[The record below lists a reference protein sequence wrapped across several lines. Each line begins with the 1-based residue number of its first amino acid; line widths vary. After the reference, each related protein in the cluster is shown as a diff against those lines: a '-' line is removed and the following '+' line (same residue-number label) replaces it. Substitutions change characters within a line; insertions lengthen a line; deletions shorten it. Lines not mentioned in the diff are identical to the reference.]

1 MFVRILDR
9 EPRDFSCGRFRSE
22 RIHHQ
27 VNIKT
32 KRKMSFWKKLLLM
45 ILVLASLSYFV
56 WQNEDFQRKYLYPYD
71 YQDTINFYA
80 DRYEVDRNL
89 VASVILAE
97 SKFRQDATSVHGAR
111 GLMQIMPETGSWI
124 ATQIEDDSF
133 SVDKL
138 YNVNM
143 NIKYGTWYLSELQTE
158 FEGNEVLALA
168 AYNAGRGNVYEWME
182 KYHWDIDFKD
192 YTKIPFPETREY
204 VKRVLENKKH
214 YNKLYK

>member
-1 MFVRILDR
+1 MSSLM
-9 EPRDFSCGRFRSE
+9 SE
-22 RIHHQ
+22 GIHHQ

-45 ILVLASLSYFV
+45 ILVLASLSYFI

-111 GLMQIMPETGSWI
+111 GLMQIVPETGRWI

-182 KYHWDIDFKD
+182 KYHWDINFKD

-214 YNKLYK
+214 YNRLYK

>member
-1 MFVRILDR
+1 MSSLM
-9 EPRDFSCGRFRSE
+9 SE
-22 RIHHQ
+22 GIHHQ

-124 ATQIEDDSF
+124 ATQIKDDSF

-182 KYHWDIDFKD
+182 KYHWDINFKD

>member
-1 MFVRILDR
+1 MSSLM
-9 EPRDFSCGRFRSE
+9 SE
-22 RIHHQ
+22 GIHHQ

-45 ILVLASLSYFV
+45 ILVLASLSYFI

-111 GLMQIMPETGSWI
+111 GLMQIVPETGSWI

-182 KYHWDIDFKD
+182 KYHWDINFKD

>member
-1 MFVRILDR
+1 MSSLM
-9 EPRDFSCGRFRSE
+9 SE
-22 RIHHQ
+22 GIHHQ

-133 SVDKL
+133 SVEKL

>member
-1 MFVRILDR
+1 MSSLM
-9 EPRDFSCGRFRSE
+9 SE
-22 RIHHQ
+22 GIHHQ

-32 KRKMSFWKKLLLM
+32 KRKTSFWKKLLLI
-45 ILVLASLSYFV
+45 ILVLASLSYFI

-182 KYHWDIDFKD
+182 KYHWDINFKD

>member
-1 MFVRILDR
+1 MSSLM
-9 EPRDFSCGRFRSE
+9 SE
-22 RIHHQ
+22 GIHHQ

-32 KRKMSFWKKLLLM
+32 KRKMSFLKKLLLM
-45 ILVLASLSYFV
+45 ILVLASLSYFI

-133 SVDKL
+133 SGDKL

-182 KYHWDIDFKD
+182 KYHWGIDFKD

>member
-1 MFVRILDR
+1 MSSLM
-9 EPRDFSCGRFRSE
+9 SE
-22 RIHHQ
+22 GIHHQ

-45 ILVLASLSYFV
+45 ILVLASLSYFI

-111 GLMQIMPETGSWI
+111 GLMQIMPETASWI

-138 YNVNM
+138 YNVNI

-182 KYHWDIDFKD
+182 KYHWGIDFKD

-204 VKRVLENKKH
+204 VKHVLENKKH

>member
-1 MFVRILDR
+1 MSSLM
-9 EPRDFSCGRFRSE
+9 SE
-22 RIHHQ
+22 GIHHQ

-143 NIKYGTWYLSELQTE
+143 NIKYGTWYLYELQTE

-182 KYHWDIDFKD
+182 KYHWGIDFKD

-204 VKRVLENKKH
+204 VKRVLENKKY

>member
-1 MFVRILDR
+1 MSSLM
-9 EPRDFSCGRFRSE
+9 SE
-22 RIHHQ
+22 GIHHQ

-45 ILVLASLSYFV
+45 ILVLASLSYFI

-133 SVDKL
+133 SVEKL

>member
-1 MFVRILDR
+1 MSSLM
-9 EPRDFSCGRFRSE
+9 SE
-22 RIHHQ
+22 GIHHQ

-45 ILVLASLSYFV
+45 ILVLASLSYFI

-111 GLMQIMPETGSWI
+111 GLMQIVPETGRWI

-182 KYHWDIDFKD
+182 KYHWDINFKD

>member
-1 MFVRILDR
+1 MSSLM
-9 EPRDFSCGRFRSE
+9 SE
-22 RIHHQ
+22 GIHHQ

-45 ILVLASLSYFV
+45 ILVLASLSYFI

-97 SKFRQDATSVHGAR
+97 SKFHQDATSVHGAR
-111 GLMQIMPETGSWI
+111 GLMQIMPETASWI

-138 YNVNM
+138 YNVNI

-182 KYHWDIDFKD
+182 KYHWGIDFKD

>member
-1 MFVRILDR
+1 MSSLM
-9 EPRDFSCGRFRSE
+9 SE
-22 RIHHQ
+22 GIHHQ

-45 ILVLASLSYFV
+45 ILVLASLSYFI

-111 GLMQIMPETGSWI
+111 GLMQIMPETASWI

-168 AYNAGRGNVYEWME
+168 TYNAGRGNVYEWME
-182 KYHWDIDFKD
+182 KYHWGIDFKD

>member
-1 MFVRILDR
+1 MSSLM
-9 EPRDFSCGRFRSE
+9 SE
-22 RIHHQ
+22 GIHHQ

-182 KYHWDIDFKD
+182 KYH
-192 YTKIPFPETREY
+192 
-204 VKRVLENKKH
+204 VLFLRQENM
-214 YNKLYK
+214 

>member
-1 MFVRILDR
+1 MSSLM
-9 EPRDFSCGRFRSE
+9 SE
-22 RIHHQ
+22 GIHHQ

-45 ILVLASLSYFV
+45 ILVLASLSYFI

-182 KYHWDIDFKD
+182 KYHWDINFKD

-214 YNKLYK
+214 YSKLYK

>member
-1 MFVRILDR
+1 MSSLM
-9 EPRDFSCGRFRSE
+9 SE
-22 RIHHQ
+22 GIHHQ

-45 ILVLASLSYFV
+45 ILVLASLSYFI

-111 GLMQIMPETGSWI
+111 GLMQIMPETASWI

-138 YNVNM
+138 YNVNI

-182 KYHWDIDFKD
+182 KYHWGIDFKD

-204 VKRVLENKKH
+204 VKRVLEHNKH
-214 YNKLYK
+214 YNKLYT

>member
-1 MFVRILDR
+1 MSSLM
-9 EPRDFSCGRFRSE
+9 SE
-22 RIHHQ
+22 GIHHQ

-45 ILVLASLSYFV
+45 ILVLASLSYFI

-111 GLMQIMPETGSWI
+111 GLMQIMPETASWI

-182 KYHWDIDFKD
+182 KYHWDINFKD

-214 YNKLYK
+214 YNRLYK

>member
-1 MFVRILDR
+1 MSSLM
-9 EPRDFSCGRFRSE
+9 SE
-22 RIHHQ
+22 GIHHQ

-45 ILVLASLSYFV
+45 ILVLASLSYFI

-158 FEGNEVLALA
+158 FEENEVLALA

>member
-1 MFVRILDR
+1 MSSLM
-9 EPRDFSCGRFRSE
+9 SE

-182 KYHWDIDFKD
+182 KYHWDINFKD

-214 YNKLYK
+214 YNRLYK

>member
-1 MFVRILDR
+1 MSSLM
-9 EPRDFSCGRFRSE
+9 SE
-22 RIHHQ
+22 GIHHQ

-45 ILVLASLSYFV
+45 ILVLASLSYFI

-143 NIKYGTWYLSELQTE
+143 NIKYGIWYLSELQTE

-182 KYHWDIDFKD
+182 KYHWNINFKD

>member
-1 MFVRILDR
+1 
-9 EPRDFSCGRFRSE
+9 
-22 RIHHQ
+22 
-27 VNIKT
+27 
-32 KRKMSFWKKLLLM
+32 MSFWKKLLLM

-182 KYHWDIDFKD
+182 KYHWGIDFKD
-192 YTKIPFPETREY
+192 YTQIPFPETREY

>member
-1 MFVRILDR
+1 MSSLM
-9 EPRDFSCGRFRSE
+9 SE
-22 RIHHQ
+22 GIHHQ

-138 YNVNM
+138 YNVNT

-182 KYHWDIDFKD
+182 KYHWNINFKD

>member
-1 MFVRILDR
+1 MSSLM
-9 EPRDFSCGRFRSE
+9 SE
-22 RIHHQ
+22 GIHHQ

-45 ILVLASLSYFV
+45 ILVLASLSYFI

-168 AYNAGRGNVYEWME
+168 AYNAGRGNVYEWMK
-182 KYHWDIDFKD
+182 KYHWDINFKD

-214 YNKLYK
+214 YNRLYK

>member
-1 MFVRILDR
+1 MSSLM
-9 EPRDFSCGRFRSE
+9 SE
-22 RIHHQ
+22 GIHHQ

-45 ILVLASLSYFV
+45 ILVLASLSYFI

-111 GLMQIMPETGSWI
+111 GLMQIMPETARWI
-124 ATQIEDDSF
+124 ATQIKDDSF

-158 FEGNEVLALA
+158 FEENEVLALA

-182 KYHWDIDFKD
+182 KYHWDINFKD

>member
-1 MFVRILDR
+1 MSSLM
-9 EPRDFSCGRFRSE
+9 SE
-22 RIHHQ
+22 GIHHQ

-45 ILVLASLSYFV
+45 ILVLASLSYFI

-111 GLMQIMPETGSWI
+111 GLMQIVPETGSWI

-143 NIKYGTWYLSELQTE
+143 NIKYGTWYLSELQTA

-182 KYHWDIDFKD
+182 KYHWDINFKD

-214 YNKLYK
+214 YNRLYK

>member
-1 MFVRILDR
+1 MSSLM
-9 EPRDFSCGRFRSE
+9 SE
-22 RIHHQ
+22 GIHHQ

-45 ILVLASLSYFV
+45 ILVLASLSYFI

-89 VASVILAE
+89 VASIILAE

-182 KYHWDIDFKD
+182 KYHWDINFKD

>member
-1 MFVRILDR
+1 MSSLM
-9 EPRDFSCGRFRSE
+9 SE
-22 RIHHQ
+22 GIHHQ

-111 GLMQIMPETGSWI
+111 GLMQIMPETASWI

-138 YNVNM
+138 YNVNI

-182 KYHWDIDFKD
+182 KYHWDINFKD

>member
-1 MFVRILDR
+1 MSSLM
-9 EPRDFSCGRFRSE
+9 SE
-22 RIHHQ
+22 GIHHQ

-89 VASVILAE
+89 VASVILVE

-182 KYHWDIDFKD
+182 KYHWDINFKD

>member
-1 MFVRILDR
+1 MSSLM
-9 EPRDFSCGRFRSE
+9 SE
-22 RIHHQ
+22 GIHHQ

-158 FEGNEVLALA
+158 FEGNEALALA

-182 KYHWDIDFKD
+182 KYHWDINFKD

>member
-1 MFVRILDR
+1 MSSLM
-9 EPRDFSCGRFRSE
+9 SE
-22 RIHHQ
+22 GIRHQ

-182 KYHWDIDFKD
+182 KYHWDINFKD

>member
-1 MFVRILDR
+1 MSSLM
-9 EPRDFSCGRFRSE
+9 SE
-22 RIHHQ
+22 GIHHQ

-32 KRKMSFWKKLLLM
+32 KRKMSFLKKLLLM
-45 ILVLASLSYFV
+45 ILVLASLSYFI

-182 KYHWDIDFKD
+182 KYHWDINFKD

>member
-1 MFVRILDR
+1 MSSLM
-9 EPRDFSCGRFRSE
+9 SE
-22 RIHHQ
+22 GIHHQ

-32 KRKMSFWKKLLLM
+32 KRKTSFWKKLLLM
-45 ILVLASLSYFV
+45 ILVLASLSYFI

-182 KYHWDIDFKD
+182 KYHWNINFKD

>member
-1 MFVRILDR
+1 MSSLM
-9 EPRDFSCGRFRSE
+9 SE

-182 KYHWDIDFKD
+182 KYHWDINFKD

-204 VKRVLENKKH
+204 VIRVLENKKH

>member
-1 MFVRILDR
+1 MSSLM
-9 EPRDFSCGRFRSE
+9 SE
-22 RIHHQ
+22 GIHHQ

-32 KRKMSFWKKLLLM
+32 KRKTSFWKKLLLM

-182 KYHWDIDFKD
+182 KYHWDINFKD

>member
-1 MFVRILDR
+1 MSSLM
-9 EPRDFSCGRFRSE
+9 SE
-22 RIHHQ
+22 GIHHQ

-111 GLMQIMPETGSWI
+111 GLMQIMPETGRWI

-182 KYHWDIDFKD
+182 KYHWDINFKD

>member
-1 MFVRILDR
+1 M
-9 EPRDFSCGRFRSE
+9 SE
-22 RIHHQ
+22 GIHHQ

-182 KYHWDIDFKD
+182 KYHWDINFKD